1 MLQPRLRSSFRIT
14 PPPVSS
20 SDSTGLSCHL
30 DDQRNRLA
38 ALPRVPHRE
47 AHVRLVGRVVNWG
60 TAAPGHGIAR
70 VMRACCSGI
79 APVLRAC
86 WSLGYPLGIPWV
98 ALGSPEGMRIVLV
111 GISATL
117 RCLPRV
123 PAGPSREQPKFD
135 ILLDRK

>member
-1 MLQPRLRSSFRIT
+1 MFQRHLRSCSRIA
-14 PPPVSS
+14 PPPVSA

-38 ALPRVPHRE
+38 ALARFPDRE
-47 AHVRLVGRVVNWG
+47 AHVRLAARGVNWG

-98 ALGSPEGMRIVLV
+98 ALGSPEGM
-111 GISATL
+111 
-117 RCLPRV
+117 
-123 PAGPSREQPKFD
+123 
-135 ILLDRK
+135 